1 MGSSCCRQPFP
12 SFTGSISQAVPP
24 TNCSPLAQASAWIG
38 TLLCTGVY
46 PFAPQCQG
54 AGRGGGRAEERVAV
68 GFGVWAAAVGV
79 APRACAGAVL
89 GFLAL
94 QIHRKGLPVDR
105 SFPHPLVPGEGR
117 REARRASARAS
128 SAGCWPALP
137 DLSPQNQKFNY
148 TWLRL
153 IQHGE
158 LCVAPAGAAG
168 TLGLRRCEDRSHS
181 LAWLHRSLAAFQPE
195 LVSETPA
202 RAAPVA
208 AHGPRF
214 GLACRLTGRRKVRG
228 VPWSSGPGFAKAV
241 FSPAVKRWSPGAAAF
256 APGGRDAC
264 PAVGLHLSERRAAR
278 CSDTACHGGG
288 ETLVT
293 LRFYVETVDSAYME
307 IT

>member
-1 MGSSCCRQPFP
+1 M
-12 SFTGSISQAVPP
+12 
-24 TNCSPLAQASAWIG
+24 
-38 TLLCTGVY
+38 
-46 PFAPQCQG
+46 
-54 AGRGGGRAEERVAV
+54 AV

-195 LVSETPA
+195 LVSETSA